1 MNNTS
6 KVLLAIGSGLG
17 AFALGRYV
25 YKTIFLA
32 SLWDFE
38 VISIRHTS
46 ILPRLDGILEF
57 AIINKSNVRLEMRN
71 LDLKVITS
79 GIQIGQISQDSNL
92 SIAANGR
99 TTISIKIGVEYKA
112 LIKALGATYRS
123 VKSFSDFPVDI
134 DGTIDVKGVF
144 GYITL
149 PIRYTTSGQ
158 ELYDEY
164 GKNILR

>member
-1 MNNTS
+1 MNRTS
-6 KVLLAIGSGLG
+6 KILLAIGSGLG

-25 YKTIFLA
+25 YKSLYLA

-46 ILPRLDGILEF
+46 ILPRLDGIMEF
-57 AIINKSNVRLEMRN
+57 AIINKSAVRLEMRN

-79 GIQIGQISQDSNL
+79 GIQIGQISQNSNL
-92 SIAANGR
+92 SIAPNGQ
-99 TTISIKIGVEYKA
+99 TTISIKIGVNYGA
-112 LIKALGATYRS
+112 LIKALGATYKS
-123 VKSFSDFPVDI
+123 VKSFSDFPISIV
-134 DGTIDVKGVF
+134 GTIDVKGLF

-149 PIRYTTSGQ
+149 PITYTTSGQ

-164 GKNILR
+164 GKNILK

>member
-25 YKTIFLA
+25 YKSLYLA

-57 AIINKSNVRLEMRN
+57 AIINKSAVRLEMRN

-92 SIAANGR
+92 NIAPNGR

-123 VKSFSDFPVDI
+123 VKSFSDFPI
-134 DGTIDVKGVF
+134 DVRGTIDVKGVF
-144 GYITL
+144 GYIAL

-164 GKNILR
+164 GKNILK

>member
-1 MNNTS
+1 MNRTS
-6 KVLLAIGSGLG
+6 KILLAIGSGLG

-25 YKTIFLA
+25 YKSLYLV

-46 ILPRLDGILEF
+46 ILPRLDGIMEF

-92 SIAANGR
+92 SIAPNGR
-99 TTISIKIGVEYKA
+99 STISIKIGVEYRA
-112 LIKALGATYRS
+112 LIKALGATYQS
-123 VKSFSDFPVDI
+123 VKSFSDFPITIV
-134 DGTIDVKGVF
+134 GTIEIKGLI
-144 GYITL
+144 GYFTL

-164 GKNILR
+164 GKTILK

>member
-1 MNNTS
+1 MNRTS
-6 KVLLAIGSGLG
+6 KILLAIGSGLG

-25 YKTIFLA
+25 YKSLYLA

-46 ILPRLDGILEF
+46 ILPRLDGIMEF
-57 AIINKSNVRLEMRN
+57 AIINKSAVRLEMRN

-92 SIAANGR
+92 SIAPNGR
-99 TTISIKIGVEYKA
+99 TTISIKIGVEYRA
-112 LIKALGATYRS
+112 LIKALGATYMS
-123 VKSFSDFPVDI
+123 VKSFSDFPISIV
-134 DGTIDVKGVF
+134 GTIDVKGLF

-149 PIRYTTSGQ
+149 PITYTTSGQ

-164 GKNILR
+164 GKTILK